1 MYKYT
6 KNAEPKQ
13 NKRDRKRFFKVSL
26 VSFPDD
32 LERYFRTV
40 CMV

>member
-26 VSFPDD
+26 VSFSDD